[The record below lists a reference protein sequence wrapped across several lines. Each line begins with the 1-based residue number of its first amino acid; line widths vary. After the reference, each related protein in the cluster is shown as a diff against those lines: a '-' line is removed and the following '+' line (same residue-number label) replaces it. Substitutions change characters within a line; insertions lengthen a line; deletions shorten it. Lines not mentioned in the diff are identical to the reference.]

1 MNTTEI
7 IAKPRKEDDRVD
19 PQESPATQ
27 DYIGRGGHRQRRW
40 FKPGLWA
47 NLAWI
52 VAWNIV
58 TLLIFFG

>member
-1 MNTTEI
+1 MTTTQL
-7 IAKPRKEDDRVD
+7 IAKPGNA
-19 PQESPATQ
+19 S
-27 DYIGRGGHRQRRW
+27 RGSTRRFGNEGQHGQRRYRRRRS

-47 NLAWI
+47 NVAWI